1 MSIGTIRYAFATVL
15 AATMLAFGVA
25 GTATVQAAPRSGR
38 ATFGPLT
45 DITKRAG
52 NEAETAVA
60 IQQTNTN
67 HVTVL
72 SNIGSGTS
80 GSGLVHMWSTDGGAT
95 WNLGYVATGSNGLP
109 LACCDASLTSDE
121 FGNIF
126 MVYLS
131 NATLASVTAIST
143 DGGVTFQPLHTLATP
158 SSTSTAATR
167 APRG

>member
-1 MSIGTIRYAFATVL
+1 MSIRAVRHAVAIAL
-15 AATMLAFGVA
+15 AASLLAFGVA
-25 GTATVQAAPRSGR
+25 GAATVQAATRSGR

-80 GSGLVHMWSTDGGAT
+80 GSGLVHMWSTDGGAC
-95 WNLGYVATGSNGLP
+95 A
-109 LACCDASLTSDE
+109 
-121 FGNIF
+121 
-126 MVYLS
+126 
-131 NATLASVTAIST
+131 
-143 DGGVTFQPLHTLATP
+143 
-158 SSTSTAATR
+158 R
-167 APRG
+167 AGPWRW